1 MSLVI
6 SVSNFTTS
14 LWHHYELL
22 NYGPFVRRSEMNME
36 SAAKIPK
43 RLAQNGGTRGDWIK
57 VIMRKFM
64 VNFRMEQYITHMDV
78 ERIGEGL
85 VQKRIETPTKK
96 LEFPLGKKGTKLI
109 LKILKVVARG
119 KRLVSVYLKDGDVS
133 TIYLVGQTKK
143 NQPVKVYSLAIGDG
157 EEDFAPSNNVQ
168 QTSISWEALEDHD
181 PMTMADV
188 LWSRAILYQR
198 HVYGERWEYGQ
209 ANISSELANVSGG
222 RTSKRKSGG
231 RTASKRKRTSPRPIS
246 SSSDS
251 ER

>member
-1 MSLVI
+1 
-6 SVSNFTTS
+6 
-14 LWHHYELL
+14 
-22 NYGPFVRRSEMNME
+22 ME

-64 VNFRMEQYITHMDV
+64 VNFRMEQYITNMDA
-78 ERIGEGL
+78 ESIGEGL
-85 VQKRIETPTKK
+85 VQKRIESPTKK

-109 LKILKVVARG
+109 LKILKVVAKG

-143 NQPVKVYSLAIGDG
+143 NQPVKVYSLAIGD
-157 EEDFAPSNNVQ
+157 EEAANNVQ
-168 QTSISWEALEDHD
+168 QTSIPWEALEDHD

-198 HVYGERWEYGQ
+198 RVYGERWEYGY
-209 ANISSELANVSGG
+209 ANISSGLANVSGG
-222 RTSKRKSGG
+222 RTSSRRRK
-231 RTASKRKRTSPRPIS
+231 KKES
-246 SSSDS
+246 SSSDESYSS
-251 ER
+251 EIDE